1 MLIGIHDQHRLSIGG
16 FDQILQRIQL
26 SIMDDADVV
35 ELIVHRAIGQLQEL
49 PGQRRCV
56 DGQHIAIR
64 IRQEHVPLHLP
75 VQLLLPGRERQLH
88 HIVNSLR
95 HLQVIRRPHGHTD
108 VPKPPVDFFLRAGLQ
123 LMLIGQPAVGRI
135 KEHVEVALHRSAQPD
150 TAIQQEHLRPQILQ
164 PIGCR
169 RSGQAYHAGELREY
183 LLERQKPFGPAVL
196 ERGKLV
202 DHQHVEGQSPTGK
215 VLDEPFHV
223 FPVDDIQLSLSGKSG
238 NALPGRADHA
248 LHAQSLQVLPF

>member
-1 MLIGIHDQHRLSIGG
+1 MLIGIHDQHRLSIGS

-35 ELIVHRAIGQLQEL
+35 KLIVHRAARQLQEL
-49 PGQRRCV
+49 PCQRRSI

-88 HIVNSLR
+88 HIVDSLR

-108 VPKPPVDFFLRAGLQ
+108 VPKPPVDFFLRTGLQ

-135 KEHVEVALHRSAQPD
+135 KEHVEVALHRSAQPNA
-150 TAIQQEHLRPQILQ
+150 AIQQEHLRPQILQ
-164 PIGCR
+164 PVGRGCA
-169 RSGQAYHAGELREY
+169 GQAYHAGELREY
-183 LLERQKPFGPAVL
+183 LLQRQKPFGPAVL

-202 DHQHVEGQSPTGK
+202 DHQHVEGQPPTGK

-223 FPVDDIQLSLSGKSG
+223 FPVDDIQFSLPGKSG
-238 NALPGRADHA
+238 NALLG
-248 LHAQSLQVLPF
+248 